1 MWERARNAWNRI
13 LNTLATWPRVL
24 GTVLNSGTDTID
36 TVVNIPKRILKVI
49 SNTWHAIKDVLVD
62 AWTKWKWYQRVWN
75 IILSPFVATW
85 AAVEWVWRAALTTTE
100 WVVDVWNTAKNTVTN
115 TWRSTFGR
123 VFSKRPLSD
132 FSYDKLKTANFINKD
147 KNWFSG
153 LQFGKKKWVWT
164 PEALSASSKKTAA
177 ATWAAVAWTAAATA
191 AAAAAASSE
200 KEVSALRAQV
210 DSLTTKVSDLSER
223 LKNALENND
232 QLQKRIQDLIDSL
245 QKDKPADKPAEK
257 KSEWKSDGWKPE
269 KKDDK
274 PEKKEEKKS
283 EPKEIKDADRH
294 PEKIG
299 SRRWKRLFG
308 YLRKNHPELR
318 IVTDSSSN
326 EWRLR
331 GPKSGNKII
340 VWTKDKEKIPWI
352 IYHEIGHTMQQDG
365 AEGVKELENYT
376 MELNEKYG
384 KQLFPVSCHE
394 DYDTKEKKAIE
405 DVCET
410 IAMFAKDDWSFE
422 KHMEK
427 LQSGDNDKLAKISS
441 SEAEKIEKLCK
452 NIEAKTINMYDEV
465 SIDLA
470 A

>member
-1 MWERARNAWNRI
+1 MWERARNFWNRI
-13 LNTLATWPRVL
+13 WNTAAIGPRIIGTGLNTV
-24 GTVLNSGTDTID
+24 TDAVD
-36 TVVNIPKRILKVI
+36 TVVALPKDALDVVK
-49 SNTWHAIKDVLVD
+49 NTTHAIKDVFVD
-62 AWTKWKWYQRVWN
+62 AWTKWKWYQRVGN
-75 IILSPFVATW
+75 ILLSPLVAAWTALEW
-85 AAVEWVWRAALTTTE
+85 AVRAAVVPVVN
-100 WVVDVWNTAKNTVTN
+100 WVVNTWNTAKNTVTN

-123 VFSKRPLSD
+123 VFSKKPLSD

-191 AAAAAASSE
+191 AAAAAASSAQ
-200 KEVSALRAQV
+200 EVSALRAQV

-245 QKDKPADKPAEK
+245 QKDKSADKPAEK
-257 KSEWKSDGWKPE
+257 KSEWKGDGWKPE
-269 KKDDK
+269 TKEEK
-274 PEKKEEKKS
+274 PEKKEEKK
-283 EPKEIKDADRH
+283 EVKDADRH
-294 PEKIG
+294 PEKIE
-299 SRRWKRLFG
+299 SRRGKKLIG
-308 YLRKNHPELR
+308 YLRKKHPEIK
-318 IVTDSSSN
+318 IVMDKSSK
-326 EWRLR
+326 EWHLR
-331 GPKSGNKII
+331 GSDSGNKII
-340 VWTKDKEKIPWI
+340 VWTKDKNKAPLILL
-352 IYHEIGHTMQQDG
+352 HEIVHLTKQDG
-365 AEGVKELENYT
+365 AEWVKELENNII
-376 MELNEKYG
+376 ELNEKYG

-394 DYDTKEKKAIE
+394 DYDTKEKRAEE
-405 DVCET
+405 DLCET

-427 LQSGDNDKLAKISS
+427 LQSGENEKLAKISS